1 MQYQGLLGIVA
12 VIAICVVMSDNRRRI
27 DWRLVIWGMVLQFTF
42 AVLVIL
48 SEPGH
53 KVFESADAAVN
64 RLLEFSNY
72 GTDLLMR
79 SFVSG
84 ETEPPLR
91 NLAFRAL
98 PTVIF
103 FSALLSALYYVG
115 IMQRVVQ
122 AMAWIMQRTMRTSGA
137 ETLSVTGDIF
147 VGQTEAP
154 LLVKPFLSSMTRSEL
169 NTVMVGGFATIA
181 GSVIGLYVAW
191 LDKKVPNIAGHLISA
206 SVMSAP
212 AAILI
217 SKLIVPEVDT
227 PVTSGTLAIS
237 TEQSA
242 GNLIEAIADGA
253 TDGMKL
259 LLNIAAMLLAFVAI
273 VAMLNAGLQ
282 WIGDLLASWKVD
294 NRPVVPVE
302 ITSLFSLE
310 AILGKLFQPLAW
322 TLGVTWDEAETLGRL
337 LGKKL
342 VLTELVAYQ
351 ELSTYAPGE
360 KFSERSSII
369 ASYALCGFANFASI
383 GIQLGGT
390 GAIAPDRKKDLA
402 SLAMKAMFGGALTT
416 CMTAAVA
423 GLFIP
428 IK

>member
-1 MQYQGLLGIVA
+1 MQYQGLLGVLT

-27 DWRLVIWGMVLQFTF
+27 DWRLVGWGVVLQFLF
-42 AVLVIL
+42 AALIIL
-48 SEPGH
+48 TEPGQR
-53 KVFESADAAVN
+53 VFKAADAGIN
-64 RLLEFSNY
+64 SLLAFSRF

-79 SFVSG
+79 SFITG
-84 ETEPPLR
+84 KTEPALK
-91 NLAFRAL
+91 NLAFDGL
-98 PTVIF
+98 TTVIF
-103 FSALLSALYYVG
+103 FSALLSALYYLG

-122 AMAWIMQRTMRTSGA
+122 AMAWIMQRTMGTSGA

-154 LLVKPFLSSMTRSEL
+154 LLIRPFLATMTRSEL

-181 GSVIGLYVAW
+181 GSVIGIYVGW
-191 LDKKVPNIAGHLISA
+191 LREAVPNIAGHLIAS

-212 AAILI
+212 AAILV
-217 SKLIVPEVDT
+217 SKLIVPEVEI
-227 PVTSGTLAIS
+227 PVTAGTLTIS
-237 TEQSA
+237 TEKTA
-242 GNLIEAIADGA
+242 GNLIEAVADGA

-259 LLNIAAMLLAFVAI
+259 LLNIAAMLMAFVAL
-273 VAMLNAGLQ
+273 VTMLNAGLR
-282 WIGDLLASWKVD
+282 WTGDLLASWGT
-294 NRPVVPVE
+294 PAA

-310 AILGKLFQPLAW
+310 AVLGKLFQPLAW
-322 TLGVTWDEAETLGRL
+322 TLGVTWTEAETLGAL

-351 ELSTYAPGE
+351 ELSSYAPGE
-360 KFSERSSII
+360 KFSERSSVI

-383 GIQLGGT
+383 GVQLGGT
-390 GAIAPDRKKDLA
+390 GALAPERKKDLA
-402 SLAMKAMFGGALTT
+402 ALAMRAMIGGALTT

-428 IK
+428 VR

>member
-1 MQYQGLLGIVA
+1 MQYQGLLGVVA
-12 VIAICVVMSDNRRRI
+12 VIAICFVMSDNRSRI
-27 DWRLVIWGMVLQFTF
+27 NWRLVAWGLALQFVF
-42 AVLVIL
+42 AALIIL
-48 SEPGH
+48 TTPGH
-53 KVFESADAAVN
+53 RVFEAADTAITG
-64 RLLEFSNY
+64 LLQFSQY

-79 SFVSG
+79 SFVTG
-84 ETEPPLR
+84 KTEPALK
-91 NLAFRAL
+91 NLAFDGLA
-98 PTVIF
+98 TVIF
-103 FSALLSALYYVG
+103 FSALLSALYYLG
-115 IMQRVVQ
+115 IMQRIVQ
-122 AMAWIMQRTMRTSGA
+122 AMAWIMQWTMGTSGA

-154 LLVKPFLSSMTRSEL
+154 LLIRPFLSTMTRSEL

-181 GSVIGLYVAW
+181 GSVIGIYVKW
-191 LDKKVPNIAGHLISA
+191 LKGSVPDIAGHLLAS

-212 AAILI
+212 AAILV
-217 SKLIVPEVDT
+217 SKLIVPEVET
-227 PVTSGTLAIS
+227 PVTSGTLKIS
-237 TEQSA
+237 TEKNA
-242 GNLIEAIADGA
+242 GNLIEAVADGA

-259 LLNIAAMLLAFVAI
+259 LLNIAAMLLAFVALLT
-273 VAMLNAGLQ
+273 MLNAGLR
-282 WIGDLLASWKVD
+282 WTGDQLAALGTPTS
-294 NRPVVPVE
+294 

-310 AILGKLFQPLAW
+310 AFLGKLFQPLAW
-322 TLGVTWDEAETLGRL
+322 TLGVTWSEAETLGGL

-383 GIQLGGT
+383 GVQLGGT
-390 GAIAPDRKKDLA
+390 GALAPERKKDLA
-402 SLAMKAMFGGALTT
+402 ALAMRAMIGGALTT

-428 IK
+428 VK

>member
-1 MQYQGLLGIVA
+1 MQYQGLLGIVV
-12 VIAICVVMSDNRRRI
+12 VIAICIVMSDNRRRI
-27 DWRLVIWGMVLQFTF
+27 DWRLVVWGIVLQFTF
-42 AVLVIL
+42 AALVIL
-48 SEPGH
+48 TEPGH
-53 KVFESADAAVN
+53 KVFQSADTAIN

-79 SFVSG
+79 SFVTG
-84 ETEPPLR
+84 ETEPAIR
-91 NLAFRAL
+91 NLAFRGL

-103 FSALLSALYYVG
+103 FSALLSALYYLG
-115 IMQRVVQ
+115 IMQRVVR

-154 LLVKPFLSSMTRSEL
+154 LLVKPFLATMTRSEL

-191 LDKKVPNIAGHLISA
+191 LQGKVPNIAGHLLAA

-217 SKLIVPEVDT
+217 SKLIVPEVET
-227 PVTSGTLAIS
+227 PVTSGTLHIS

-273 VAMLNAGLQ
+273 VTMLNAGLR
-282 WIGDLLASWKVD
+282 WTGDLLASWKVSTE
-294 NRPVVPVE
+294 V
-302 ITSLFSLE
+302 TSLFSLE
-310 AILGKLFQPLAW
+310 AFFGKLFQPLAW
-322 TLGVTWDEAETLGRL
+322 TLGVTWAEAETLGGL

-342 VLTELVAYQ
+342 VLTELMAYQ
-351 ELSTYAPGE
+351 ELGSYAPGE

-383 GIQLGGT
+383 GVQLGGT
-390 GAIAPDRKKDLA
+390 GAIAPTRKKDLA
-402 SLAMKAMFGGALTT
+402 ALAMRAMIGGALTT

-428 IK
+428 VK

>member
-1 MQYQGLLGIVA
+1 MQYQGLLGVVA
-12 VIAICVVMSDNRRRI
+12 VIAICFVMSDNRRRI
-27 DWRLVIWGMVLQFTF
+27 NWRLVAWGLTLQFIF
-42 AVLVIL
+42 AALIIL
-48 SEPGH
+48 TTPGH
-53 KVFESADAAVN
+53 RVFEAADTAITG
-64 RLLEFSNY
+64 LLQFSQY

-79 SFVSG
+79 SFVTG
-84 ETEPPLR
+84 KTEPALK
-91 NLAFRAL
+91 NLAFDGLA
-98 PTVIF
+98 TVIF
-103 FSALLSALYYVG
+103 FSALLSALYYLG
-115 IMQRVVQ
+115 IMQRIVQ
-122 AMAWIMQRTMRTSGA
+122 AMAWIMQWTMGTSGA

-154 LLVKPFLSSMTRSEL
+154 LLIRPFLSTMTRSEL

-181 GSVIGLYVAW
+181 GSVIGIYVKW
-191 LDKKVPNIAGHLISA
+191 LKGSVPDIAGHLLAS

-212 AAILI
+212 AAILV
-217 SKLIVPEVDT
+217 SKLIVPEVGT
-227 PVTSGTLAIS
+227 PVTAGTLKIS
-237 TEQSA
+237 TEKNA

-273 VAMLNAGLQ
+273 LTMFNAGLR
-282 WIGDLLASWKVD
+282 WTGDQLAALGTPIS
-294 NRPVVPVE
+294 

-310 AILGKLFQPLAW
+310 ALLGKIFQPLAW
-322 TLGVTWDEAETLGRL
+322 TLGVTWSEAETLGGL

-383 GIQLGGT
+383 GVQLGGT
-390 GAIAPDRKKDLA
+390 GALAPERKKDLA
-402 SLAMKAMFGGALTT
+402 ALAMRAMIGGALTT

-428 IK
+428 VK